1 MFAAKL
7 KWLQKKMK
15 GKKMAQIPAELKY
28 IASHEWIRD
37 EGDGIVTVGI
47 TDFAQ
52 ESLGDVVF
60 IELPEVG
67 SEINKDDAI
76 AVVESVKAASDIYAP
91 VSGEVIEINEALVDA
106 PESANEEPYDGA
118 WFFKVKLSE
127 ASELEALLSP
137 EEYAAECE

>member
-1 MFAAKL
+1 
-7 KWLQKKMK
+7 MK
-15 GKKMAQIPAELKY
+15 GNKMAQIPANLKY

-52 ESLGDVVF
+52 EALGDVVF

-67 SEINKDDAI
+67 TEINKDDAI

-106 PESANEEPYDGA
+106 PEGANEEPYDGA

-127 ASELEALLSP
+127 TSELEALLSA

>member
-1 MFAAKL
+1 
-7 KWLQKKMK
+7 
-15 GKKMAQIPAELKY
+15 MAQVPAELKY
-28 IASHEWIRD
+28 VASHEWIRE

-52 ESLGDVVF
+52 EQLGDVVF

-67 SEINKDDAI
+67 SEVNKDDAI

-91 VSGEVIEINEALVDA
+91 VSGEIIEVNEELADE
-106 PESANEEPYDGA
+106 PEKANSEPYDGA

-127 ASELEALLSP
+127 ESELGDLLNAEQYS
-137 EEYAAECE
+137 AECE